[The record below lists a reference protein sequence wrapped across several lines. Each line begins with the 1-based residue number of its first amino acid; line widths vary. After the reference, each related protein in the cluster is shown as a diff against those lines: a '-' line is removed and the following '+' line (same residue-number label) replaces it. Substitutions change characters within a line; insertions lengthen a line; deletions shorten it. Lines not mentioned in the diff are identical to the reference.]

1 MLLILVAGVAGYA
14 NLTLA
19 SGVIKGGRMV
29 SVAATTRMA
38 LVNVRRMMA
47 MKWVSPMIYTSR
59 CDRLAVSLSGSRFES
74 FLATP
79 VVLDNEYP
87 GSMNGLILTNE
98 WAQQMISERRGART
112 MSVVDCQFVK
122 CQTSMGDGGASS
134 GRSGGALFLRDD
146 TSKSSVVTIENS
158 NFTECHSRVGGG
170 AIFANGIKSL
180 SIVDCNFNKCVND
193 RETGGAIFCYA
204 LESVDVE
211 YSSFVSNQDNGGYPG
226 IISVETCTTTRLM
239 HLIMSGSVFSNANRK
254 NAADINVQLAK
265 VQQQQWQQVQ
275 LNCICFINPQA
286 SDTSYI
292 YLAGTQGW
300 FHLLDCYFEER
311 TFKQAVM
318 TESVFA
324 VSTHGIHE
332 NERNSNCILR
342 PTATFTDMPSETLTD
357 EASDDPTSD
366 EPTEASQEPSETEDA
381 MMTSEITSMFSLDDE
396 TATTEVL
403 GRDVDEPQKLS
414 IDLIAVITA
423 CCVLVVIV
431 IVVVAVTIYRR
442 RRRVAFREPNPDPLD
457 EGAYN
462 VPFD

>member
-1 MLLILVAGVAGYA
+1 MLLILVVGVAGYA

-38 LVNVRRMMA
+38 FVNVRRMMA
-47 MKWVSPMIYTSR
+47 MRWVTPMIYTSR
-59 CDRLAVSLSGSRFES
+59 CDSLAVSLSGSRFES

-79 VVLDNEYP
+79 VVLDSEYP
-87 GSMNGLILTNE
+87 GTMNGLTLTNE
-98 WAQQMISERRGART
+98 WAQKMISERRKART
-112 MSVVDCQFVK
+112 MSIVDCQFVK

-134 GRSGGALFLRDD
+134 GRSGGALFLGDD
-146 TSKSSVVTIENS
+146 ASKSSVVTIENS

-180 SIVDCNFNKCVND
+180 SITDCNFEKCVND
-193 RETGGAIFCYA
+193 RETGGAIFCYD
-204 LESVDVE
+204 LESVEIE
-211 YSSFVSNQDNGGYPG
+211 YSSFVSNQDNGDYPG
-226 IISVETCTTTRLM
+226 IISVETCATTKLM
-239 HLIMSGSVFSNANRK
+239 HLVMSGSVFSNANRK
-254 NAADINVQLAK
+254 NAADINVQLARA
-265 VQQQQWQQVQ
+265 QQQQWQQVQ
-275 LNCICFINPQA
+275 LNCICFTNPQT

-311 TFKQAVM
+311 TFKQAVI

-332 NERNSNCILR
+332 NERNDNCILR
-342 PTATFTDMPSETLTD
+342 PTETVTELPSDTVTD
-357 EASDDPTSD
+357 EATSD
-366 EPTEASQEPSETEDA
+366 EPTESSEEVSETEDA
-381 MMTSEITSMFSLDDE
+381 MTSEITSIFALDDE
-396 TATTEVL
+396 AATSEVL
-403 GRDVDEPQKLS
+403 GQDADEPQKLS

-431 IVVVAVTIYRR
+431 IVVVVVTIYHR

-457 EGAYN
+457 EGAYS